1 MKTIMKKI
9 IFIAIT
15 ALVSFGTLN
24 AQDTTFGA
32 SAGYYNLN
40 LKVSEGSIS
49 ASTSASGFYVG
60 LFADIEV
67 GESFSIQPELQFGS
81 TSVDGE
87 SVDQILVPIMF
98 KYNISDEFN
107 IHAGPQ
113 LDFVVSESEGL
124 NAFGLGLGFGIGYD
138 ISDQFFIST
147 NYALGLT
154 NRLEDAPSDFS
165 LKFNTFQAGIGYRF

>member
-1 MKTIMKKI
+1 MKKI
-9 IFIAIT
+9 IFIAII
-15 ALVSFGTLN
+15 ALASFGTVN
-24 AQDTTFGA
+24 AQDTIIRCLRRF
-32 SAGYYNLN
+32 YNLN

-49 ASTSASGFYVG
+49 ILHKCFRRLYVG

-81 TSVDGE
+81 AYNEGE

-98 KYNISDEFN
+98 KYNISSEFN

-113 LDFVVSESEGL
+113 LDLIVSESEGI
-124 NAFGLGLGFGIGYD
+124 NTFGLSLGFGIGYD

>member
-9 IFIAIT
+9 IFIAII
-15 ALVSFGTLN
+15 ALVSFETLN

-32 SAGYYNLN
+32 SAGYYNLS
-40 LKVSEGSIS
+40 LKESMSS
-49 ASTSASGFYVG
+49 FSFSTNASGFYVG
-60 LFADIEV
+60 FFADIEV
-67 GESFSIQPELQFGS
+67 GEPFSIQPELQFGS
-81 TSVDGE
+81 AYKEGE

-98 KYNISDEFN
+98 KYNISSEFN

-113 LDFVVSESEGL
+113 LDLIVSESEGI
-124 NAFGLGLGFGIGYD
+124 NTFGLSLGFGIGYD

-154 NRLEDAPSDFS
+154 NRLEDAPSDIS